1 MATTIRV
8 TAADIRALVVRRL
21 ATLVSAEQARELA
34 TIIADAELDGVHTH
48 GLKRLERLI
57 GELEA
62 GDIQAHGQL
71 HCTASLGAW
80 EVWDGGAAPGP
91 LNALACTRRAVQL
104 AQAQGI
110 GCVSLH
116 NTNHWLRP
124 GYYGK
129 QAAAQGCA
137 LLCWT
142 NTLPNVVP
150 HGGHTASIG
159 NNPLTIALP
168 TQPHPFVLDMAMS
181 QFSYGKLQAYAE
193 RGEALPMEGGY
204 DVRGEPTR
212 DPQVIQQQMS
222 ASAIG
227 LWKGTGLSMA
237 LDLLAALL
245 STGQS
250 TDEIGRA
257 GGESNISQVFIALN
271 LERLYGP
278 THLAARSGE
287 LLEQIRRINPEVR
300 WPGQAMAQR
309 RLDHEQNGV
318 EVDQAFWQRLQ

>member
-1 MATTIRV
+1 MTKTIRV
-8 TAADIRALVVRRL
+8 AAADIHALVVRRL
-21 ATLVSAEQARELA
+21 KGLVSDEQAQTLA
-34 TIIADAELDGVHTH
+34 DIFTDAELDGVHTH
-48 GLKRLERLI
+48 GLKRLQRLI
-57 GELEA
+57 DELQA
-62 GDIQAHGQL
+62 GDIQAQGQWQ
-71 HCTASLGAW
+71 CTASLGAW

-104 AQAQGI
+104 AQSQGI

-129 QAAAQGCA
+129 QATAQGCA

-150 HGGHTASIG
+150 HGGTRASIG

-168 TQPHPFVLDMAMS
+168 TQPDPFVLDMAMS

-193 RGEALPMEGGY
+193 REALLPIEGGY
-204 DVRGEPTR
+204 DARGQPTR
-212 DPQVIQQQMS
+212 DPQVIQENMS

-257 GGESNISQVFIALN
+257 GGECNISQVFIALD
-271 LERLYGP
+271 LQRLYGP
-278 THLAARSGE
+278 GNLAARSSA
-287 LLEQIRRINPEVR
+287 LLEQLQRINPDVR

-309 RLDHEQNGV
+309 RRQHEQNGV
-318 EVDQAFWQRLQ
+318 EIDAAFWRSLQ

>member
-8 TAADIRALVVRRL
+8 PAADIHALVIRRL
-21 ATLVSAEQARELA
+21 ATLVSEQQARELA
-34 TIIADAELDGVHTH
+34 TIITDAELDGVHTH

-57 GELEA
+57 GELKA
-62 GDIQAHGQL
+62 GDIHAQGQL
-71 HCTASLGAW
+71 QRSTSLGAW

-104 AQAQGI
+104 AQQQGI

-137 LLCWT
+137 LLCWS

-150 HGGHTASIG
+150 HGGTVASIG

-168 TQPHPFVLDMAMS
+168 TKPVPFVLDMAMS
-181 QFSYGKLQAYAE
+181 QFSYGKMQAYSE
-193 RGEALPMEGGY
+193 RGESLPLEGGY
-204 DVRGEPTR
+204 NAEGKPTR
-212 DPQVIQQQMS
+212 DPTVIQQNLS

-250 TDEIGRA
+250 THEIGRHD
-257 GGESNISQVFIALN
+257 GECNISQVFIALD

-278 THLAARSGE
+278 EQLAARTQE
-287 LLEQIRRINPEVR
+287 LLEQLLRINPGCR
-300 WPGQAMAQR
+300 WPGQGMAQR
-309 RLDHEQNGV
+309 RQQQEQQGV
-318 EVDQAFWQRLQ
+318 EIESAFWCSLQ